1 MPPRKAQPAH
11 SGSGTPAAPN
21 EQRPCRLQMSD
32 VARSAGVS
40 VSTVSRALSGSPLI
54 KAETRARIA
63 DLARQLNYTI
73 NVGAQNLRLKQNKTI
88 GLVIPLDR
96 KTRQHVSDPFF
107 LALMGSIA
115 DAATDRGYDMLL
127 SRVDADRLDAAGQLV
142 DTGRA
147 CGVLLVGQWGHHD
160 QLNSLAMRG
169 VPIVVWGAQ
178 LAGQMYC
185 TVGSDNVAGGRLAT
199 DHLVDQGCRRV
210 MFMGDV
216 AMPEVARRHEGYRM
230 ALQARGIASDE
241 RLQIDVP
248 FQTDLARP
256 LIEKRLDQAMD
267 FDAIFACS
275 DLLAMTAI
283 NALRAR
289 GIRVPDDVRVVGY
302 DDVELARH
310 LHPSISTV
318 RQSIDQA
325 GAAMV
330 DMLLLAAAGQKVA
343 PVQLPTELVQRESSS
358 AAPSA
363 PAAVRAAVPARAGRP
378 GRA

>member
-1 MPPRKAQPAH
+1 MA
-11 SGSGTPAAPN
+11 
-21 EQRPCRLQMSD
+21 D
-32 VARSAGVS
+32 VARMAGVS

-54 KAETRARIA
+54 NAETRTRVA

-73 NVGAQNLRLKQNKTI
+73 NVGAQNLRLRQNKTI

-96 KTRQHVSDPFF
+96 KTHQHVSDPFF

-127 SRVDADRLDAAGQLV
+127 SRVDADRLDMAGQLV
-142 DTGRA
+142 DNGRA

-160 QLNSLAMRG
+160 QLNSLALRG

-199 DHLVDQGCRRV
+199 DHLLDQGCRRV
-210 MFMGDV
+210 LFMGDV
-216 AMPEVARRHEGYRM
+216 ALPEVARRHEGYRS
-230 ALQARGIASDE
+230 ALQARGIASAE
-241 RLQIDVP
+241 ELQIDVP
-248 FQTDLARP
+248 FQADLARP
-256 LIEKRLDQAMD
+256 LIEKRIDEALD

-289 GIRVPDDVRVVGY
+289 GVRVPDDVRVVGY

-310 LHPSISTV
+310 LHPSITTI

-325 GAAMV
+325 GTAMV
-330 DMLLLAAAGQKVA
+330 DMLLRAAAGGTVA
-343 PVQLPTELVQRESSS
+343 PVQLPTELVVRESSGAVS
-358 AAPSA
+358 AAKADTQADSQTDARAAA
-363 PAAVRAAVPARAGRP
+363 PACAGKS

>member
-1 MPPRKAQPAH
+1 
-11 SGSGTPAAPN
+11 
-21 EQRPCRLQMSD
+21 MSD
-32 VARSAGVS
+32 VARMAGVS

-54 KAETRARIA
+54 NAETRARVA

-73 NVGAQNLRLKQNKTI
+73 NVGAQNLRLRQNKTI
-88 GLVIPLDR
+88 GLVIPMDR
-96 KTRQHVSDPFF
+96 KTHQQVSDPFF

-127 SRVDADRLDAAGQLV
+127 SRVDADRLDMASQLV

-160 QLNSLAMRG
+160 QLNSLALRG
-169 VPIVVWGAQ
+169 VPIVVWGSQ

-185 TVGSDNVAGGRLAT
+185 TVGSDNVAGGRLAA
-199 DHLVDQGCRRV
+199 DHLLDQGCRHIL
-210 MFMGDV
+210 FMGDV
-216 AMPEVARRHEGYRM
+216 TMPEVARRHEGYRS
-230 ALQARGIASDE
+230 ALQARGIASAD

-248 FQTDLARP
+248 FQADLARP
-256 LIEKRLDQAMD
+256 LIEARLDQGQD

-289 GIRVPDDVRVVGY
+289 GIRVPDEVRVVGY

-310 LHPSISTV
+310 LHPSITTV

-330 DMLLLAAAGQKVA
+330 DMLLRVAAGGKAA
-343 PVQLPTELVQRESSS
+343 PVQLPTELVVRESSGTV
-358 AAPSA
+358 PVVRT
-363 PAAVRAAVPARAGRP
+363 AVKAGVPARAGKT

>member
-1 MPPRKAQPAH
+1 
-11 SGSGTPAAPN
+11 
-21 EQRPCRLQMSD
+21 MSD
-32 VARSAGVS
+32 VARMAGVS

-54 KAETRARIA
+54 NAETRARVA

-73 NVGAQNLRLKQNKTI
+73 NVGAQNLRLRQNKTI

-127 SRVDADRLDAAGQLV
+127 SRVDADQLDSAGQLV

-160 QLNSLAMRG
+160 QLNALALRG

-185 TVGSDNVAGGRLAT
+185 TVGSDNVAGGGLAT
-199 DHLVDQGCRRV
+199 NHLLDQGCRRV
-210 MFMGDV
+210 LFMGDV
-216 AMPEVARRHEGYRM
+216 TMPEVARRHEGYRS
-230 ALQARGIASDE
+230 ALQARGIASADA
-241 RLQIDVP
+241 LQIDVP
-248 FQTDLARP
+248 FQADLARP
-256 LIEKRLDQAMD
+256 LIEARIEQGLD

-289 GIRVPDDVRVVGY
+289 GIRVPDEVRVVGY

-310 LHPSISTV
+310 LHPSITTV

-330 DMLLLAAAGQKVA
+330 DLLLRVAAGGKA
-343 PVQLPTELVQRESSS
+343 ASVQLPTQLVLRESSS
-358 AAPSA
+358 QLSAVKAAVK
-363 PAAVRAAVPARAGRP
+363 AAVRAAVPARAGKP

>member
-1 MPPRKAQPAH
+1 MPSRQAPDAVPGK
-11 SGSGTPAAPN
+11 TPATDPAPS
-21 EQRPCRLQMSD
+21 RPNRLQMAD
-32 VARSAGVS
+32 VARMAGVS

-54 KAETRARIA
+54 NAETRARVA

-73 NVGAQNLRLKQNKTI
+73 NVGAQNLRLKQNRTI

-127 SRVDADRLDAAGQLV
+127 SRVDADSLDSAGQLV

-185 TVGSDNVAGGRLAT
+185 TVGSDNLAGGRLAT
-199 DHLVDQGCRRV
+199 EHLLEQGCRRV
-210 MFMGDV
+210 LFLGDV
-216 AMPEVARRHEGYRM
+216 ALPEVARRHEGYRS

-241 RLQIDVP
+241 RLQLDVP
-248 FQTDLARP
+248 FQADLARP
-256 LIEKRLDQAMD
+256 LIEQRIDAAMD

-289 GIRVPDDVRVVGY
+289 GIRVPDEVRVVGY

-310 LHPSISTV
+310 LHPSITTI

-325 GAAMV
+325 GAAMI
-330 DMLLLAAAGQKVA
+330 DNLLRAAAGEKVE
-343 PVQLPTELVQRESSS
+343 PVQLPTELVLRESSGGPTK
-358 AAPSA
+358 AAA
-363 PAAVRAAVPARAGRP
+363 PARAGKP